1 MRLAKEVADIIN
13 DQIHHELNASYVYMG
28 MSAYFDGE
36 GLPGFAKWFRAHAQ
50 EENGHAMRLYDFL
63 VSCNVK
69 VDLKALDAPKVDY
82 GSAVE
87 AVKAALAHEET
98 VTEQIKNM
106 FRVAHDA
113 QEFTTQP
120 MLHWF
125 LAEQVE
131 EEDLFSGVLDRAE
144 AAQSR
149 FDLLTLDRELG
160 GRDGDDGHA

>member
-1 MRLAKEVADIIN
+1 MRLVKEVADIIN
-13 DQIHHELNASYVYMG
+13 DQVNHELNASYVYMG
-28 MSAYFDGE
+28 MSAYFDAE

-63 VSCNVK
+63 VSCNIK
-69 VDLKALDAPKVDY
+69 VALKGLDAPKVDY
-82 GSAVE
+82 GSPAE
-87 AVKAALAHEET
+87 AVKAALAHEMT
-98 VTEQIKNM
+98 VTDQIKNM

-131 EEDLFSGVLDRAE
+131 EEDLFSGVLDRVE

-149 FDLLTLDRELG
+149 FDLLSLDRELG
-160 GRDGDDGHA
+160 ARQGESSHA

>member
-1 MRLAKEVADIIN
+1 MRLAKEVAEIIN
-13 DQIHHELNASYVYMG
+13 DQINHELNASYVYMG
-28 MSAYFDGE
+28 MSAYFDSE
-36 GLPGFAKWFRAHAQ
+36 SLPGFAKWFRAHAQ

-63 VSCNVK
+63 VSCNVQVK
-69 VDLKALDAPKVDY
+69 LKGLDAPKVDY
-82 GSAVE
+82 ASPVD
-87 AVKAALAHEET
+87 AVKAALTHEET

-131 EEDLFSGVLDRAE
+131 EEDLFSGVLDRVE
-144 AAQSR
+144 AAKSR

-160 GRDGDDGHA
+160 DRQGESSHA